1 MSQEP
6 QSFKSRLKESIKHNP
21 IYTKAIRPLRVKLNT
36 LIESRL
42 TDEQYFVRRHKKI
55 FGYTPDFRNP
65 KTFNEKIIHRI
76 LFDRSPVY
84 TALADKLKARIYI
97 AAKLYPLY
105 ENAIRGGAECKEN
118 AQECKHSLDSSAQST
133 LSTQELSTIQAL
145 AKINLLDPSSPL
157 FAPIDTLGST
167 LLATNI
173 CPYLPKLYGIY
184 KSFDD
189 IDFATLPSS
198 FAIKT
203 NHDGGGVVLVPDK
216 QEFLRDQARF
226 EAARRKIQQHLAT
239 NFYTLFR
246 EWHYKDIEPRVFI
259 EELLGAD
266 SRESSTKTFEND
278 DFHNK
283 IAQPLESSPKSLES
297 NADSSVDCH
306 ATASAVS
313 RNDGLDSTPAQPL
326 ESPYKAPDDYKF
338 HCFGKRVFSETIIDR
353 GSNTRCTFFDESWN
367 PLEVKIT
374 YDFAQR
380 AIEKPSVLPLML
392 EISKRFFDDLG
403 YLRCDFYLQG
413 NRILHIGELTFT
425 PGGGVLP
432 ISPREFDKTLGE
444 FWEFAR

>member
-65 KTFNEKIIHRI
+65 QTFNEKIIHRI

-97 AAKLYPLY
+97 AATLYPLY
-105 ENAIRGGAECKEN
+105 ENAIRGGAECN
-118 AQECKHSLDSSAQST
+118 ASLDSSAQP
-133 LSTQELSTIQAL
+133 TIQAL
-145 AKINLLDPSSPL
+145 AKINLLEPSSPL

-184 KSFDD
+184 KSFDE
-189 IDFATLPSS
+189 IDFASLPSS

-203 NHDGGGVVLVPDK
+203 NHDCGGVVLVPNK
-216 QEFLRDQARF
+216 QEFLSDQARF
-226 EAARRKIQQHLAT
+226 EDARRKIQQHLAT

-283 IAQPLESSPKSLES
+283 IAQQKDLDSSST
-297 NADSSVDCH
+297 NADS
-306 ATASAVS
+306 TQ
-313 RNDGLDSTPAQPL
+313 PQPL
-326 ESPYKAPDDYKF
+326 ESTFAYKAPDDYKF
-338 HCFGKRVFSETIIDR
+338 HCFGDRVFAETIIDR

-392 EISKRFFDDLG
+392 EISRRFFDDLG

-425 PGGGVLP
+425 PGGGALP
-432 ISPREFDKTLGE
+432 ISPRKFDKTLGE

>member
-21 IYTKAIRPLRVKLNT
+21 IYTKAIRPLRVKLNK
-36 LIESRL
+36 LRESML
-42 TDEQYFVRRHKKI
+42 SDEAYFLRRHKKI

-97 AAKLYPLY
+97 AATLYPLY
-105 ENAIRGGAECKEN
+105 ENAIRGGAECN
-118 AQECKHSLDSSAQST
+118 ASLDSSAQP
-133 LSTQELSTIQAL
+133 TIQAL
-145 AKINLLDPSSPL
+145 AKTNLLEPSSPL
-157 FAPIDTLGST
+157 FAPIDTLEST

-184 KSFDD
+184 KSFDE
-189 IDFATLPSS
+189 IDFAHLPQA

-203 NHDGGGVVLVPDK
+203 NHDCGGVVLVPNK
-216 QEFLRDQARF
+216 QEFLSDQARF
-226 EAARRKIQQHLAT
+226 EDARSKIQQHLAT

-283 IAQPLESSPKSLES
+283 IAQNSKS
-297 NADSSVDCH
+297 
-306 ATASAVS
+306 
-313 RNDGLDSTPAQPL
+313 
-326 ESPYKAPDDYKF
+326 YKAPTDYKCHLF
-338 HCFGKRVFSETIIDR
+338 NGTLSHIEVIRGRFVHQEEIALDEQWQKLPFDYEKRAATLPPPPKDLPTMKQIASLLSQPFAYVRVDLYEIDSAVFFGE
-353 GSNTRCTFFDESWN
+353 
-367 PLEVKIT
+367 
-374 YDFAQR
+374 
-380 AIEKPSVLPLML
+380 M
-392 EISKRFFDDLG
+392 
-403 YLRCDFYLQG
+403 
-413 NRILHIGELTFT
+413 TFT
-425 PGGGVLP
+425 PACGTDKF
-432 ISPREFDKTLGE
+432 SPQEWDHILGE
-444 FWEFAR
+444 RWKMRA